1 MDYRDIWRELINRHL
16 GKILGGILFF
26 LLGIIYLK
34 FGFLR
39 TLFLLLI
46 TALGIYIG
54 GSKLDG
60 SREIQ
65 DYLGSLWPVRRYRS

>member
-1 MDYRDIWRELINRHL
+1 MDYRDIWRELLNRHL